1 MPNPH
6 WTFEPDEGINFGQ
19 LPVPGPQG
27 IPLLTYGE
35 YGGPGYTGGN
45 YLPVGSASPPAD
57 YDVPPID
64 PLDALFRFHDIAYD
78 PVLSGTEPLAQAQA
92 DVALIQGIARL
103 PDPQL
108 DAQASIYGG
117 LATLG
122 LIARVESGP
131 YDDLLSD
138 RQDLHY
144 TVGALEDVS
153 RGLHDLTPTEV
164 AAATPYLH
172 TIFDLYL

>member
-1 MPNPH
+1 MPHAH

-19 LPVPGPQG
+19 PPVPGPGG

-35 YGGPGYTGGN
+35 YGGPGYTGGR
-45 YLPVGSASPPAD
+45 YLPVGSASPSAD
-57 YDVPPID
+57 YEVTPID
-64 PLDALFRFHDIAYD
+64 PLDALFRLHDIAYD
-78 PVLSGTEPLAQAQA
+78 PVLSGADPLAEAQA

-103 PDPQL
+103 PNPQL

-131 YDDLLSD
+131 YEDLLSD
-138 RQDLHY
+138 RQDVHY
-144 TVGALEDVS
+144 TRGALEDVS
-153 RGLHDLTPTEV
+153 RGLHDLTPTEL
-164 AAATPYLH
+164 AAAAPYIH
-172 TIFDLYL
+172 TVFDLYL

>member
-1 MPNPH
+1 MPNAH
-6 WTFEPDEGINFGQ
+6 WTFELDDGINFGQ
-19 LPVPGPQG
+19 QPVPGLEG

-35 YGGPGYTGGN
+35 YGGPGYTGGH
-45 YLPVGSASPPAD
+45 YLPAGSASAAAD
-57 YDVPPID
+57 YEVTPID
-64 PLDALFRFHDIAYD
+64 PLDALFRLHDIAND
-78 PVLSGTEPLAQAQA
+78 PVLSGTDPLAEAQA

-103 PDPQL
+103 PDPKL

-138 RQDLHY
+138 RQDVRY
-144 TVGALEDVS
+144 TVGALEDIN

-172 TIFDLYL
+172 TVFDLYL